1 MFYNVENKY
10 SMRDEIKNIIVS
22 TIDIDATNGHEVAD
36 KILNLFNV
44 NQQSE
49 LLKVLGRHI
58 AEQYDLDEN
67 EVIEQLEWKSKNL

>member
-1 MFYNVENKY
+1 
-10 SMRDEIKNIIVS
+10 MRDEIKNIIVS